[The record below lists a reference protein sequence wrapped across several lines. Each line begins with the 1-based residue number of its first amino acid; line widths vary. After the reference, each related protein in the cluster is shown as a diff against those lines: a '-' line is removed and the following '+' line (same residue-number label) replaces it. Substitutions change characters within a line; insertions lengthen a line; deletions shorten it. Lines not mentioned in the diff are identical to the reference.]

1 MTQESSTELLSPLT
15 ILVVDDESSVRSA
28 ISLVLGNRGYSVVEC
43 GSASDGIAQLQH
55 GRFDIVLSDLRLPD
69 SEGFSFITQAKHCAP
84 DTAIVIMTGFGN
96 HELALQAMR
105 AGAYDYLSKPFTMD
119 ELVLTLQKIE
129 EREELR
135 KENAA
140 LRSDLTQNYQ
150 FSNIV
155 AQSEAMR
162 TVFDTVKRLA
172 EFNTTVLITGESGT
186 GKELLARAIH
196 HNSPRR
202 GKSFVA
208 VNCGAIPENLVE
220 SELFGHKRGSFT
232 DATRDKR
239 GLFEEADG
247 GTIFLDEIGE
257 LPVHLQVKLLRAL
270 QERQIR
276 RVGDEAMLPIDVRV
290 VAATLRD
297 LEADVAA
304 GRFRDDLFY
313 RLNVVS
319 INIPALRERNED
331 IPVLVKHFIKK
342 HNKRLGL
349 SIKGIAP
356 EAMRCLMDYGWRGN
370 VRELENCI
378 ERALVLSEGLEIVVD
393 ALPPAIRASAT
404 QNDRSAPGIVIEDGD
419 LSIKKRTRALETALI
434 EKALRK
440 TKGNR
445 THAAKALEISHRA
458 LLYKIKEYGIR

>member
-1 MTQESSTELLSPLT
+1 M
-15 ILVVDDESSVRSA
+15 
-28 ISLVLGNRGYSVVEC
+28 
-43 GSASDGIAQLQH
+43 
-55 GRFDIVLSDLRLPD
+55 
-69 SEGFSFITQAKHCAP
+69 
-84 DTAIVIMTGFGN
+84 
-96 HELALQAMR
+96 
-105 AGAYDYLSKPFTMD
+105 
-119 ELVLTLQKIE
+119 
-129 EREELR
+129 
-135 KENAA
+135 
-140 LRSDLTQNYQ
+140 
-150 FSNIV
+150 
-155 AQSEAMR
+155 
-162 TVFDTVKRLA
+162 
-172 EFNTTVLITGESGT
+172 
-186 GKELLARAIH
+186 
-196 HNSPRR
+196 
-202 GKSFVA
+202 
-208 VNCGAIPENLVE
+208 
-220 SELFGHKRGSFT
+220 
-232 DATRDKR
+232 
-239 GLFEEADG
+239 
-247 GTIFLDEIGE
+247 
-257 LPVHLQVKLLRAL
+257 HLQVKLLRAL